1 MLIPSASYESYIAMK
16 IATKKVTAPTYLASA
31 IPSTT
36 LAFDTITEMRAAL
49 KRVATFALVGS
60 KNRPL
65 LSFVLTD
72 SEIARVEAAR
82 EAHLDAGKPEME
94 FVDSPKI
101 WSDGIDPIWLPTV
114 TNDVERILAS
124 LIDLDNG
131 NADALKSWNLQV
143 NGYTVSCRK
152 VLGAVAGEKGS
163 KLTLKG
169 IVAACK

>member
-1 MLIPSASYESYIAMK
+1 MA
-16 IATKKVTAPTYLASA
+16 IATVKKPAIVTFIATA
-31 IPSTT
+31 IPADAV
-36 LAFDTITEMRAAL
+36 AFTSIADLRSAL
-49 KRVATFALVGS
+49 RRVATFGLVGT

-65 LSFVLTD
+65 LSNEVTDGETARYNAAMTKHVEDGKDIVEFTD
-72 SEIARVEAAR
+72 SV
-82 EAHLDAGKPEME
+82 
-94 FVDSPKI
+94 KI

-124 LIDLDNG
+124 LIDMDYRNDG
-131 NADALKSWNLQV
+131 SSALLSWNLQV
-143 NGYTVSCRK
+143 NGYTVPCRK